1 MSENEK
7 TALDRALDG
16 VDVGRR
22 DFMRKVV
29 LTTAF
34 VVPTVASFAVDGML
48 VSRAMAGDSSN
59 VS

>member
-1 MSENEK
+1 MSETEK
-7 TALDRALDG
+7 ALDRALDG

-29 LTTAF
+29 MTTAF
-34 VVPTVASFAVDGML
+34 AVPMVASFAVDGML

>member
-1 MSENEK
+1 MSETEK

-16 VDVGRR
+16 VDIGRR

-29 LTTAF
+29 MTTAF
-34 VVPTVASFAVDGML
+34 AVPMVASFAVDGML

>member
-1 MSENEK
+1 MSETEK
-7 TALDRALDG
+7 SELDRALDG
-16 VDVGRR
+16 VDIERR

-29 LTTAF
+29 LTTTF
-34 VVPTVASFAVDGML
+34 VVPLVASFAVDGML

>member
-1 MSENEK
+1 MSEPEK
-7 TALDRALDG
+7 TTLDRALDG
-16 VDVGRR
+16 VDTGRR

-34 VVPTVASFAVDGML
+34 VVPLVSSFAVDGML
-48 VSRAMAGDSSN
+48 VSRALAGNSSN

>member
-7 TALDRALDG
+7 SELDRALDG
-16 VDVGRR
+16 VDIGRR

-29 LTTAF
+29 MTTAF
-34 VVPTVASFAVDGML
+34 AVPMVASFAVDGML
-48 VSRAMAGDSSN
+48 VSRAMAADSSN